1 MLLFMALPVPE
12 ALEKSY
18 FSPVFSTNRM
28 HECASRI
35 LVAGGVMRL
44 PYCAAQYLMANNSWP
59 RFEAAGACGRFS
71 SLPLGRGQ
79 RASSGTMRILFAGG
93 NGYYPEFHGGVQSS
107 THHLVEQLGSH
118 GHEASVLAALFG
130 DGAFGM
136 AARIKLKLLR
146 QGAVIDHFPGY
157 PVVRAWHPCEAVPF
171 AVSRLAPDVAVV
183 QCHKSVPLGKA
194 LEAAGVPLVV
204 YLRNVE
210 FHELAGDPS
219 ELKGARF
226 IANSE
231 FTARSYRARF
241 GIRSTVI
248 PPTID
253 PEKYRTKTSRQ
264 YVTFINPYGEKGFEK
279 AVEIARRCPE
289 IPFLFVESWKLD
301 GERRIEVERT
311 LSHLGNVVFEGRT
324 DDMKTVYGRTRILLA
339 PSKWEEAWGRVAS
352 EAHCSGIPVIGSR
365 RGGLPEAIGE
375 GGIVL
380 DYDAP
385 IEEWVSELRR
395 LWRDESHYDRLS
407 ATALRYAAR
416 PQMDPEH
423 QFAVFLDVLESAARN
438 SAAIAA

>member
-1 MLLFMALPVPE
+1 MALPVPE

-18 FSPVFSTNRM
+18 FSPVFSTNPM

-44 PYCAAQYLMANNSWP
+44 PYCAAQYLMTNNSWP
-59 RFEAAGACGRFS
+59 RLEAAGACGRFY
-71 SLPLGRGQ
+71 SLPMGRGQ

-231 FTARSYRARF
+231 FTAHAYQARF
-241 GIRSTVI
+241 GIRSTVV

-253 PEKYRTKTSRQ
+253 PAKYRTKTSRQ
-264 YVTFINPYGEKGFEK
+264 YVTFINPYAEKGFEK
-279 AVEIARRCPE
+279 AAEIARRCPE

-301 GERRIEVERT
+301 GEHRVEVERT
-311 LSHLGNVVFEGRT
+311 LSRLGNVVFEGRT

-407 ATALRYAAR
+407 VTALRYAAR